1 MKQLNNI
8 CVYIYIC
15 RCGKHPAVQVQAD
28 HPGLKVQDD
37 RVTFQVEGFQRQI
50 RVPQEAS
57 TLRQAA
63 ERLARFVEAKDAE
76 QKNLSLLK
84 RTAAESHMTLFG
96 QKKYYIYK
104 GSELL
109 VDWQILKPDSRTDLV
124 ALCKSRD
131 LKVTGAMN
139 LLRFRILAHHLESL
153 ELNGSSCQFKNIY
166 IYI

>member
-96 QKKYYIYK
+96 QKKYYIYIRVVNCWLIGK
-104 GSELL
+104 SSSPIQG
-109 VDWQILKPDSRTDLV
+109 QIWWLCAKAV
-124 ALCKSRD
+124 A
-131 LKVTGAMN
+131 
-139 LLRFRILAHHLESL
+139 
-153 ELNGSSCQFKNIY
+153 
-166 IYI
+166 